1 MNPQPDATDQPMS
14 EAPGRSLRV
23 GLTGG
28 IASGKTTI
36 ADCFAELGVPV
47 IDTDVIAREVV
58 EPGSPALQEIGQHFG
73 AQVIAADGRLDRK
86 MMRKIVF
93 ADAAERLHLEAILH
107 PRIREMTEQQVA
119 AVTDPYLIVVV
130 PLLVESPIRNMMDRI
145 LVVDCSED
153 TQIKRLMERDIESES
168 QARRIMAT
176 QASRKERLAIADDVI
191 TNDNDFDA
199 AREQVLALHH
209 SYQSFAEDPEF
220 QFA

>member
-1 MNPQPDATDQPMS
+1 MS
-14 EAPGRSLRV
+14 EAPGRPLRV

-36 ADCFAELGVPV
+36 ADSFAELGVPV

-73 AQVIAADGRLDRK
+73 ARVIAADGRLDRK
-86 MMRKIVF
+86 TMRKIVF
-93 ADAAERLHLEAILH
+93 ADEAERRHLEGSLH
-107 PRIREMTEQQVA
+107 PRIREKTEQQVA
-119 AVTDPYLIVVV
+119 AVTNPYLIVVV
-130 PLLVESPIRNMMDRI
+130 PLLVESPIRHMMDRI
-145 LVVDCSED
+145 LVVDCSEE
-153 TQIKRLMERDIESES
+153 TQIQRLMERDIESES

-191 TNDNDFDA
+191 TNDNDFRT

-209 SYQSFAEDPEF
+209 SYQSFAEDREF